1 MIITAR
7 EYKEMG
13 FEPADIDETLLISYV
28 KRAEHILNALC
39 RERLAAAAKN
49 ESTAALVKQAVA
61 FETEHLIKTSNSGSM
76 SCVSLGDVSYTESS
90 VKQEDDVP
98 QTVKTLL
105 CSAGCLFAG
114 TEVSE

>member
-7 EYKEMG
+7 EYREMG
-13 FEPADIDETLLISYV
+13 FEFADIGEALLMNYV
-28 KRAEHILNALC
+28 KRAEYILHALC
-39 RERLAAAAKN
+39 RGKLAAAAKN
-49 ESTAALVKQAVA
+49 EKTAALVRQAVA
-61 FETEHLIKTSNSGSM
+61 FETEHLIKTANGGLM
-76 SCVSLGDVSYTESS
+76 SRVSLGDVSYTESS